1 MSHFDNQSKS
11 FIDKTTDSKL
21 HWNKEINDNE
31 IDNKS
36 TQVNGKRMLN
46 DGKRISIHKR
56 SSVFSIFGARNR
68 RYSERLLHPSYPT
81 NDRNE

>member
-1 MSHFDNQSKS
+1 MSRFDNQSRS

-21 HWNKEINDNE
+21 HWSKEINDNE
-31 IDNKS
+31 IDKDM
-36 TQVNGKRMLN
+36 QVNEKRMLD

-68 RYSERLLHPSYPT
+68 RYSERLSRPSYPA
-81 NDRNE
+81 NDQNK